1 MLTVYTDLTRRICRI
16 LSLEDKICFKAQ
28 SSFSETIVADYSDTS
43 GKIGFINSSQLF
55 YGKLTET
62 AKEYVADPECPP
74 LYKDGKDLEK
84 KYQILQN
91 MTGACGHMVAEML
104 LNIDAGRV

>member
-1 MLTVYTDLTRRICRI
+1 MPSVDCIYRPTTKN
-16 LSLEDKICFKAQ
+16 LSNSQLEDKICFKAQ

-62 AKEYVADPECPP
+62 AKEY
-74 LYKDGKDLEK
+74 
-84 KYQILQN
+84 
-91 MTGACGHMVAEML
+91 
-104 LNIDAGRV
+104 AGR